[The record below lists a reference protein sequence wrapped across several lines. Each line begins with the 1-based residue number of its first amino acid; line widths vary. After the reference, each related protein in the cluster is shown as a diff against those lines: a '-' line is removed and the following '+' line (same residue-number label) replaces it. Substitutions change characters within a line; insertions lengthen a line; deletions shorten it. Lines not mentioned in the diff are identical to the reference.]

1 MLSKISKTF
10 SIRQTLQSVVGGVVN
25 KRMSSHFTYHADDKA
40 PIDGPTTKLN
50 MFQAINSAL
59 DTALSDDESAIIF
72 GEDVGFGGVFRCT
85 LNLQV
90 NIIWLTNR
98 NCVERQINE

>member
-1 MLSKISKTF
+1 MFPRNANLLRNVNLLQENSTNL
-10 SIRQTLQSVVGGVVN
+10 IR
-25 KRMSSHFTYHADDKA
+25 RAMSSHFNYHAEKVADNES
-40 PIDGPTTKLN
+40 TKLN

-59 DTALSDDESAIIF
+59 DTALKEDESCLIF

-90 NIIWLTNR
+90 PQFIHLR
-98 NCVERQINE
+98 N